1 MALCGEFALEGAVD
15 LSDCEMIECLSD
27 SSVHFG

>member
-15 LSDCEMIECLSD
+15 P
-27 SSVHFG
+27 